1 MDSLVLNNT
10 IELLMQGAPS
20 QDPRCLGA
28 VFQLLPAYSFGNP
41 PPAGAK
47 TDLRTHKI
55 PIGIRG
61 PDRATV
67 IAARE
72 VLVAS
77 VSRHEWVLTWRKG
90 DGPDT
95 CFDCF
100 HATTTAVVWDSRYER
115 QNVGQVEI
123 TFPAMPYARATAY
136 ELLSFA
142 TSPSDALA
150 DAPSPIV
157 VDDYA
162 TVTATHWARGVV
174 YV

>member
-10 IELLMQGAPS
+10 VELLMQGAPS

-41 PPAGAK
+41 PGRGGK
-47 TDLRTHKI
+47 NDFRTHKI

-61 PDRATV
+61 PNRATV

-72 VLVAS
+72 VLVAL
-77 VSRHEWVLTWRKG
+77 VDRHSWVLTWKKD

-100 HATTTAVVWDSRYER
+100 RATTSVIEYNSKYER
-115 QNVGQVEI
+115 QNVGQVTI
-123 TFPAMPYARATAY
+123 TAEAMPHARATAY

-142 TSPSDALA
+142 SSPSDALP
-150 DAPSPIV
+150 DAPAPIV

-162 TVTATHWARGVV
+162 SVTATHWSRGVV